1 MDEDYQQ
8 LLPPEEPAIDRT
20 KSVSS
25 QTMFD
30 LVGPHTLACFHSTS
44 DGNNLSTQIEH
55 EPKKEDPVVIR
66 GLYKLPS
73 FHGYESVKDDEA
85 KLKRLTA
92 LSPIAFETLALSLA
106 DYKPRTYGVED
117 MLLMV
122 LMKFKHSIPF
132 SSLAVLFD
140 MHPNTVAHNFYA
152 IVDILYDRTKIFVP
166 WPSVDVIQDHMPDS
180 FKEHFP
186 TCRAIIDCTEI
197 KTEKPERTSKQ
208 NILYSYYKSGH
219 TVKFLI
225 GNLFMKVKC
234 TFINPNNCFL
244 AITPDGSISFVS
256 RAFGGRLSD
265 KYITNNSGF
274 LQLIRPEDLI
284 LADKGF
290 PTIKGMDNI
299 VRPPRA
305 KRNQKHF
312 TEAQMEET
320 KKIAKV
326 RIHVERAIQRLKV
339 YKILSHRIPIN
350 LLSSIEKIFHICAAL
365 VNLQAPILKSRRSN
379 QEEEEDDDDAT
390 IIDENEYGDC
400 LDEADSDIS
409 ADDNDDNSSDDNSSD
424 ESNFDDF

>member
-1 MDEDYQQ
+1 M
-8 LLPPEEPAIDRT
+8 
-20 KSVSS
+20 
-25 QTMFD
+25 
-30 LVGPHTLACFHSTS
+30 
-44 DGNNLSTQIEH
+44 
-55 EPKKEDPVVIR
+55 
-66 GLYKLPS
+66 
-73 FHGYESVKDDEA
+73 
-85 KLKRLTA
+85 
-92 LSPIAFETLALSLA
+92 
-106 DYKPRTYGVED
+106 
-117 MLLMV
+117 
-122 LMKFKHSIPF
+122 
-132 SSLAVLFD
+132 
-140 MHPNTVAHNFYA
+140 
-152 IVDILYDRTKIFVP
+152 
-166 WPSVDVIQDHMPDS
+166 
-180 FKEHFP
+180 
-186 TCRAIIDCTEI
+186 
-197 KTEKPERTSKQ
+197 
-208 NILYSYYKSGH
+208 
-219 TVKFLI
+219 
-225 GNLFMKVKC
+225 
-234 TFINPNNCFL
+234 FL

-379 QEEEEDDDDAT
+379 QEEEDDDAT